1 MSNLLRK
8 KIDLASG
15 LPPSVLELHALWQLM
30 VDQVGQWARKT
41 FDYDASPAI
50 AFRKVLSGTE
60 AQALVEDGFAS
71 CFTSAASPGLVAILL
86 DTGAATHAAAAR
98 LRQVPASLADSS
110 NLFLRLMSEQPAMS
124 LWQDLVDDLPGH
136 SGEVELP
143 PLGEPASVTG
153 GFEPGHRYLNTT
165 VRMDL
170 AEGEG
175 RISFLFDMDY
185 LQATARGLGHAASHG
200 GGHVSA
206 QGLSTLRERV
216 RGSTITLDA
225 VLDRM
230 TMSLGDCSRLE
241 VGQVLTLSE
250 VNSDRLTL
258 CADTVNGSVDIG
270 EGQLG
275 VWKQR
280 RAMKL
285 TTEVLESF
293 TRDLGNL

>member
-1 MSNLLRK
+1 MSNVLRK

-15 LPPSVLELHALWQLM
+15 LPPSVLELHALWHLM
-30 VDQVGQWARKT
+30 VDQVGQWARET
-41 FDYDASPAI
+41 FDYDARPAI
-50 AFRKVLSGTE
+50 ESRKVMSGAD
-60 AQALVEDGFAS
+60 AQALIENGFAN

-86 DTGAATHAAAAR
+86 DNGAATHAAAAR

-110 NLFLRLMSEQPAMS
+110 SLFLRLMSEQPAIS
-124 LWQDLVDDLPGH
+124 LWQDLVDNLPGH
-136 SGEVELP
+136 SSEVEAP

-153 GFEPGHRYLNTT
+153 GFEPAHRYLNTT
-165 VRMDL
+165 IRVEL
-170 AEGEG
+170 TEGEG
-175 RISFLFDMDY
+175 RISFLFDMEY
-185 LQATARGLGHAASHG
+185 LQATARVLGHAAKHG
-200 GGHVSA
+200 GGQVSA

-258 CADTVNGSVDIG
+258 CAGTVNGRVDIG

-293 TRDLGNL
+293 TRDLGSL

>member
-1 MSNLLRK
+1 MSNVLRK

-15 LPPSVLELHALWQLM
+15 LPPSVLELHALWHLM
-30 VDQVGQWARKT
+30 VEQVGLWARQT
-41 FDYDASPAI
+41 FDYDAKPAI
-50 AFRKVLSGTE
+50 EFRKVLSGAD

-71 CFTSAASPGLVAILL
+71 CFDAGVSPGLVAILL
-86 DTGAATHAAAAR
+86 DTGVATHAAAAR
-98 LRQVPASLADSS
+98 LRQLPASLADSS
-110 NLFLRLMSEQPAMS
+110 SLFLRLMSEQPAIT
-124 LWQDLVDDLPGH
+124 LWHDLVEELPGH
-136 SGEVELP
+136 SSEVETP
-143 PLGEPASVTG
+143 PLGEPANVMG
-153 GFEPGHRYLNTT
+153 GFEPSHRYLNTT
-165 VRMDL
+165 IRLEL

-175 RISFLFDMDY
+175 RISFIFDMDY
-185 LQATARGLGHAASHG
+185 LQATARVLGHAAKHG

-230 TMSLGDCSRLE
+230 TLSLGDCSRLE
-241 VGQVLTLSE
+241 VGQVLALSE
-250 VNSDRLTL
+250 VDSDRLTL
-258 CADTVNGSVDIG
+258 CADTVDGSVDIG
-270 EGQLG
+270 QGQLG

-293 TRDLGNL
+293 TKDLVNL